1 MKIATVAFLIAT
13 LVACGVTRQARE
25 VKYSGFLGD
34 YSILEPGPE
43 GGAKLVYQ
51 NPNAN
56 IGSYTKIML
65 VPVTIWTGEGSEM
78 NDLSAE
84 DRKLV
89 ADRLFSVVHARLAKD
104 YTMVGTPEPG
114 AMRIAIAITTAESS
128 YPVLDTVSTIV
139 PIGLGISTLKAIATS
154 KPAFVGEATGRR
166 LWWVGDEFYWDTD
179 HLSAE
184 EIALEVWDRDR
195 RREHRYE
202 RLRVV
207 RAREEAATSARRER
221 IPDDVRALVW
231 ARDGG
236 QCVRCGAED
245 DLQFDHVIPVAKGGG
260 NAHGNIQI
268 LCGNCNRA
276 KSDRI
281 I

>member
-1 MKIATVAFLIAT
+1 MSLRRAQDVQVRWSGAWFFRRAFFEAGPGATF
-13 LVACGVTRQARE
+13 
-25 VKYSGFLGD
+25 SLG
-34 YSILEPGPE
+34 GP
-43 GGAKLVYQ
+43 ALQ
-51 NPNAN
+51 RA
-56 IGSYTKIML
+56 
-65 VPVTIWTGEGSEM
+65 
-78 NDLSAE
+78 D
-84 DRKLV
+84 
-89 ADRLFSVVHARLAKD
+89 ADRARSA
-104 YTMVGTPEPG
+104 
-114 AMRIAIAITTAESS
+114 
-128 YPVLDTVSTIV
+128 
-139 PIGLGISTLKAIATS
+139 
-154 KPAFVGEATGRR
+154 AFVGEAGGRR

-179 HLSAE
+179 QLSAE
-184 EIALEVWDRDR
+184 EVALEVWDRDR

-221 IPDDVRALVW
+221 IPDDVRAFVW

-245 DLQFDHVIPVAKGGG
+245 DLQFDHVIPYAKGGG
-260 NAHGNIQI
+260 NAQGNIQI